1 MLVGRV
7 APSAVGAWWAEI
19 GSSDNYGASIARGRA
34 YALNLVAGTAREA
47 VLEQCSGESS
57 ICDPVPGGVEV
68 SEPASTACAEKGLQ
82 GGIDGLRDYSRNN
95 GKTKRHMQK

>member
-19 GSSDNYGASIARGRA
+19 GSSDNDGVSIASRRA

-57 ICDPVPGGVEV
+57 SGDPVTGGVEV
-68 SEPASTACAEKGLQ
+68 SKPASTACAEKGLQ
-82 GGIDGLRDYSRNN
+82 GGIESLRDYARKNT
-95 GKTKRHMQK
+95 KTKRHMQI

>member
-19 GSSDNYGASIARGRA
+19 GSSDNYGASIARRRA

-47 VLEQCSGESS
+47 VLKQCSGESS
-57 ICDPVPGGVEV
+57 SGDPVPGSVEV
-68 SEPASTACAEKGLQ
+68 SEPTSTACAETGLQ
-82 GGIDGLRDYSRNN
+82 VGIDGLRGYARKNA
-95 GKTKRHMQK
+95 KTKSHMET